1 MKVKVLSQFI
11 IASLAAASTLSLT
24 SCFKDESLNAECDI
38 EQAYIATNGEWENFF
53 LNATDT
59 LKNVMSTDQ
68 EISFLVK
75 RGTDLSHFAPKFNLT
90 PGATLSPANGSEQ
103 DFTNGPVTYT
113 VTSEDGS
120 WKRQYK
126 VGFTFPPIIYE
137 EMKYDFENFFL
148 NENKPIHRYY
158 VWSDKNDDGTL
169 ANNWATGNPGFNMS
183 KGSAKPDEYPTVPV
197 KEGYDGACVKLTTCD
212 TGSFG
217 SMAKMPIAAGNL
229 FIGKFDATQALKDA
243 MKATQFGVPVS
254 FKPTRFSGYY
264 KYKRGDVFTNRQK
277 KVVEGKKDYGT
288 IYAVFYDNHD
298 EEGNSVVLYG
308 DNVQTS
314 PQVVALAIVP
324 DIDDTPEWTHF
335 DIDFIYKKEVDAQK
349 LKNMGYSMAIVSSS
363 SVEGAS
369 FMGAIGS
376 TLWVDKFR
384 ITCEKE

>member
-1 MKVKVLSQFI
+1 MKQSRLIVAALSMSCI
-11 IASLAAASTLSLT
+11 TTLS
-24 SCFKDESLNAECDI
+24 SCFKEEPLNAECDI
-38 EQAYIATNGEWENFF
+38 EQAFVATNGQWENCF

-103 DFTNGPVTYT
+103 DFTNGPVIYT

-137 EMKYDFENFFL
+137 EMKYDFENYFL

-197 KEGYDGACVKLTTCD
+197 KEGYDGACVKLTTYD

-229 FIGKFDATQALKDA
+229 FIGKFDVTQALKDA

>member
-1 MKVKVLSQFI
+1 MKIKVLSQFI
-11 IASLAAASTLSLT
+11 IASFTAASILSLT
-24 SCFKDESLNAECDI
+24 SCFKDEPLNAECDI
-38 EQAYIATNGEWENFF
+38 EQAFIATNGQWENCF

-103 DFTNGPVTYT
+103 DFTNGPVIYT
-113 VTSEDGS
+113 VTSEDGK

-126 VGFTFPPIIYE
+126 VSFTFPPVIYE

-229 FIGKFDATQALKDA
+229 FIGKSDAT
-243 MKATQFGVPVS
+243 
-254 FKPTRFSGYY
+254 R
-264 KYKRGDVFTNRQK
+264 
-277 KVVEGKKDYGT
+277 
-288 IYAVFYDNHD
+288 H
-298 EEGNSVVLYG
+298 
-308 DNVQTS
+308 
-314 PQVVALAIVP
+314 
-324 DIDDTPEWTHF
+324 
-335 DIDFIYKKEVDAQK
+335 
-349 LKNMGYSMAIVSSS
+349 
-363 SVEGAS
+363 
-369 FMGAIGS
+369 
-376 TLWVDKFR
+376 
-384 ITCEKE
+384 

>member
-1 MKVKVLSQFI
+1 MKIKVLSQFI
-11 IASLAAASTLSLT
+11 IASFTAASILSLT
-24 SCFKDESLNAECDI
+24 SCFKDEPLNAECDI

-90 PGATLSPANGSEQ
+90 SGATLSPANGSEQ
-103 DFTNGPVTYT
+103 DFTNGPVIYT
-113 VTSEDGS
+113 VTSEDGN

-126 VGFTFPPIIYE
+126 VSFTFPPVIYE

-183 KGSAKPDEYPTVPV
+183 KGSAKPYEYPTVPV
-197 KEGYDGACVKLTTCD
+197 KEGYDGACVKLTTSD

-217 SMAKMPIAAGNL
+217 SAAKMPIAAGNL

-298 EEGNSVVLYG
+298 AEGNSIVLYG

-314 PQVVALAIVP
+314 PQVVAIAKLP

-335 DIDFIYKKEVDAQK
+335 DLDFVYKKEVDAQK
-349 LKNMGYSMAIVSSS
+349 LRNMGYSMAIVCSS

-376 TLWVDKFR
+376 TLWVDQFR
-384 ITCEKE
+384 IACEKE